1 MSNRIKKK
9 YMAGKTYFDYPTLFL
24 VIFLICFGMVMIY
37 STSSYKSM
45 MTYGNSY
52 KWVFKQGLVV
62 LGGAIALSLSIYIPY
77 NFRITFSI
85 YLPSLSENIYLLH
98 SDVTSIPHIFITH
111 SYYRI
116 KLILTTVSQDNLSIS
131 KRRKVILICIINL
144 CYINV
149 NPV

>member
-1 MSNRIKKK
+1 MFIHQFIQFFSKLICQLNSQ
-9 YMAGKTYFDYPTLFL
+9 
-24 VIFLICFGMVMIY
+24 FLIALVCLLFF
-37 STSSYKSM
+37 SLHKSSCITDISFF
-45 MTYGNSY
+45 S
-52 KWVFKQGLVV
+52 L
-62 LGGAIALSLSIYIPY
+62 LSLSIYISY
-77 NFRITFSI
+77 NFRIIFSI

-116 KLILTTVSQDNLSIS
+116 KLILTTISQDNLSIS
-131 KRRKVILICIINL
+131 KRRKVILICIIKL

>member
-1 MSNRIKKK
+1 MENVIRKLYGMYMDNDNGEENEMS
-9 YMAGKTYFDYPTLFL
+9 
-24 VIFLICFGMVMIY
+24 VM
-37 STSSYKSM
+37 
-45 MTYGNSY
+45 
-52 KWVFKQGLVV
+52 
-62 LGGAIALSLSIYIPY
+62 
-77 NFRITFSI
+77 
-85 YLPSLSENIYLLH
+85 H